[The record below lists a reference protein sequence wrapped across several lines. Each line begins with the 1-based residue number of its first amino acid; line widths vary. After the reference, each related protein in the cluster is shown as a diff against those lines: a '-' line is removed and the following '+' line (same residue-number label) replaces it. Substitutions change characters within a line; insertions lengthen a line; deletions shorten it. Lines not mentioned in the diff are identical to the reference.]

1 MESKKIKV
9 AFVSLGCPKN
19 LIDTEIMISKL
30 YNSGFDICA
39 DDHDADV
46 VVINTCAFI
55 EEAKK
60 EAIENILDVAWLK
73 KNRDLKGIVV
83 TGCLPQR
90 YREEILKELPEID
103 AVLGTGSID
112 DICTAV
118 NSAYKRGTQKF
129 TSFKDPSLTE
139 LGGERVVTTPD
150 YFAYL
155 KIAEGCDNHCSYCV
169 IPNLRGRFRSRPL
182 SDIVSEARELA
193 QLGVKEICLV
203 AQDTTRYGEDIYGVS
218 ALDTVI
224 HEVSQIEG
232 IEWVRTLYCYPD
244 RITDSLINEIATNPK
259 AVKYFDIP
267 IQHISDNVLQRMNRR
282 GDEKLIR
289 SVITRI
295 KTAIPDAVLR
305 TTVIVGFPGETQEDF
320 EKLLDFVNE
329 GNFQRLGAFEYSRE
343 EGTVAYNFDD
353 QIDEEVKKERR
364 EAVMLAQQSV
374 HIDFN
379 RTLLGCKLK
388 VLCDGFDEVS
398 ETYYGRTYMDAYDI
412 DGKVF
417 FTSERPVSE
426 GEFVVVEITEI
437 FDYDLIGVA
446 LYEEKGEH

>member
-1 MESKKIKV
+1 M
-9 AFVSLGCPKN
+9 
-19 LIDTEIMISKL
+19 
-30 YNSGFDICA
+30 
-39 DDHDADV
+39 
-46 VVINTCAFI
+46 
-55 EEAKK
+55 
-60 EAIENILDVAWLK
+60 
-73 KNRDLKGIVV
+73 
-83 TGCLPQR
+83 
-90 YREEILKELPEID
+90 
-103 AVLGTGSID
+103 
-112 DICTAV
+112 
-118 NSAYKRGTQKF
+118 
-129 TSFKDPSLTE
+129 
-139 LGGERVVTTPD
+139 
-150 YFAYL
+150 
-155 KIAEGCDNHCSYCV
+155 
-169 IPNLRGRFRSRPL
+169 
-182 SDIVSEARELA
+182 
-193 QLGVKEICLV
+193 

>member
-343 EGTVAYNFDD
+343 EGTAAYNFDD

-398 ETYYGRTYMDAYDI
+398 KTYYGRTYMDAYDI

-426 GEFVVVEITEI
+426 GEFVGVEITEI
-437 FDYDLIGVA
+437 FDYDLIGVT

>member
-267 IQHISDNVLQRMNRR
+267 IQHISDNVLKRMNRR

-417 FTSERPVSE
+417 FTSERPVLE
-426 GEFVVVEITEI
+426 GEFVGVEITEI
-437 FDYDLIGVA
+437 FDYDLIGVT